1 MNLDENEIIKEIQTK
16 TGKSADEI
24 LKLVEEKELEFSGMV
39 SRTGAAYI
47 IGRELGVNLVK
58 PSANV
63 LKIKNI
69 VPELSRVTF
78 FGKIIQISQ
87 VREFETERGK
97 GKVVNLVLADDT
109 GTIRIPLWN
118 ETADLVSKENG
129 LKAGDVIEI
138 TNAYTKRD
146 SFGRAELQLGKY
158 GAIKKNDDVKIDV
171 ISEVPSQAESY
182 KDMTLDNISENN
194 FVNVRATILQVFE
207 RKMIYRKCSVCK
219 DKLEG
224 MICAKHKDAKPE
236 KLLMISAMVDDGYA
250 SANAVFFKEA
260 AENLLQKNTDEIEE
274 AILVNGERAIWNNLN
289 IVGKTYNLQALV
301 RRNEVM
307 NRLELTVHKVKG
319 INVSSECTA
328 LLSELKAAGVSVQ

>member
-1 MNLDENEIIKEIQTK
+1 MNFDETEIIKEIVAK
-16 TGKSADEI
+16 TGKGADEI
-24 LKLVEEKELEFSGMV
+24 EKLIEEKELEFSGMV

-47 IGRELGVNLVK
+47 VGRELGVGLVK

-69 VPELSRVTF
+69 VPDLSRVTF

-118 ETADLVSKENG
+118 EATDLVSKENG
-129 LKAGDVIEI
+129 LKAGDVVEI

-146 SFGRAELQLGKY
+146 NFGRAELQLGKY
-158 GAIKKNDDVKIDV
+158 GAIKKNDEVKIDA
-171 ISEVPSQAESY
+171 ISDVPSQAESY
-182 KDMTLDNISENN
+182 KDATLDHISENN

-224 MICAKHKDAKPE
+224 MLCAKHKDTKPE

-274 AILVNGERAIWNNLN
+274 AILVTGERAIWNNLN
-289 IVGKTYNLQALV
+289 IVGKTYNIQALV
-301 RRNEVM
+301 RRNEMM

-319 INVSSECTA
+319 INVSSECTS
-328 LLSELKAAGVSVQ
+328 LLSELKAAEASVQ